1 LSCRRQNFVS
11 GSLSVNLLLTLQS
24 KPIH

>member
-1 LSCRRQNFVS
+1 LSCRSQNFVS
-11 GSLSVNLLLTLQS
+11 GSLSVNWLLTLQS

>member
-11 GSLSVNLLLTLQS
+11 GSLSVNWLLTLQS

>member
-11 GSLSVNLLLTLQS
+11 GILSVNWLLTLQS